1 MTGDE
6 RPEPPGA
13 EFSAWSE
20 SERVHRRRKKENA
33 MGKLIVTEFVTLDG
47 VAQAPGEPEEDRDG
61 GFTHGGWQAPIFEEE
76 AGRVMFEQ
84 ARSMD
89 ALLLGRKTYE
99 IFANYWPT
107 APEEIPFTSL
117 LNDVPKYVASRTLAG
132 PLGWRGSTLV
142 SEPIA
147 DGVASLKDRHDRLHV
162 IGSLNLVQSL
172 LRFGLVDRLN
182 LWQYPVLLGS
192 GKRVFADGTVPTA
205 LRLIESVTYPEGTL
219 QLSYE
224 TAGTPTYGTIGA

>member
-1 MTGDE
+1 
-6 RPEPPGA
+6 
-13 EFSAWSE
+13 
-20 SERVHRRRKKENA
+20 VHRHQEEEDA

-47 VAQAPGEPEEDRDG
+47 VAQAPGVPDEDRDG
-61 GFTHGGWQAPIFEEE
+61 GFTHGGWQAPLLDQE
-76 AGRVMFEQ
+76 AGSVVFEQ

-89 ALLLGRKTYE
+89 ALLLGRRTYE

-117 LNDVPKYVASRTLAG
+117 LNDVPKYVASRTLSA
-132 PLGWRGSTLV
+132 PLDWRGSTLV
-142 SEPIA
+142 GESIA
-147 DGVASLKDRHDRLHV
+147 DGVTSLKERHNELHV

-192 GKRVFADGTVPTA
+192 GKHVFADGTVPTA
-205 LRLIESVTYPEGTL
+205 LRLIESVTYPNGTL
-219 QLSYE
+219 HLTYD
-224 TAGTPTYGTIGA
+224 TAGTPTYGTM